1 MRMLRGRSQNRSPL
15 AEEESLI
22 NLTPLI
28 DVVFVVLIMF
38 IIVAPLLELDH
49 IELAQHASGQT
60 KEMAPVQEGSSIT
73 IHVHRDNTVLLNGR
87 KVLLNELAFQLKD
100 EHRRHPGKVPQLFHD
115 RQAYF
120 ETYQSIKN
128 AAEIAGFD
136 EMDVILKP
144 G

>member
-1 MRMLRGRSQNRSPL
+1 VRKIRSPHSSSG
-15 AEEESLI
+15 EEESLI

-49 IELAQHASGQT
+49 VELASHH
-60 KEMAPVQEGSSIT
+60 VQENKKMATAQEGDHLI
-73 IHVHRDNTVLLNGR
+73 IHVHRDNTILLNSKKVDARQLAELLRKAHAQMPGR
-87 KVLLNELAFQLKD
+87 T
-100 EHRRHPGKVPQLFHD
+100 PQIFHD
-115 RQAYF
+115 KKAYF
-120 ETYQSIKN
+120 ETYQAVKD
-128 AAEIAGFD
+128 AVEEAGFR